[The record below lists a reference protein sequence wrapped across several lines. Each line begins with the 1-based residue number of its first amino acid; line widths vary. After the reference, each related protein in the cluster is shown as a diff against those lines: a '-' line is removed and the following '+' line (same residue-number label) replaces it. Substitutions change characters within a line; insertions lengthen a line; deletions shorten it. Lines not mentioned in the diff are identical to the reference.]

1 MFPGVY
7 VFNWK
12 LEITTLV
19 IMFNRQLSIPV
30 PYTYTKSGNG
40 HSCVLRMVL
49 PMMKPQV
56 AAYRDVNGDECG
68 RRSDDQRNRE

>member
-1 MFPGVY
+1 MFPEVY

-19 IMFNRQLSIPV
+19 IISSRELSIPV
-30 PYTYTKSGNG
+30 PYTYTKSGIVTFTY
-40 HSCVLRMVL
+40 SSTYDET
-49 PMMKPQV
+49 QV

-68 RRSDDQRNRE
+68 KRSDDQRNT